1 MPKTPAASEQ
11 ANDTTPETPTPTDSS
26 ADTPNLAYA
35 AVAVLPME
43 PLLISLKDAA
53 AIVGLK
59 YYGFYELVEKNI
71 IPTSYQGRR
80 RYVTPQ
86 ALRDYVASLPTT
98 GPDSDEDVEL
108 DESA

>member
-11 ANDTTPETPTPTDSS
+11 ANDTTPETQTTS
-26 ADTPNLAYA
+26 ADTTPSLATP
-35 AVAVLPME
+35 VVSELPME

-53 AIVGLK
+53 KIVGLK

-71 IPTSYQGRR
+71 IPTTYQGRR

-86 ALRDYVASLPTT
+86 DLRDYVKSLPTT
-98 GPDSDEDVEL
+98 GPADVEL
-108 DESA
+108 DETA